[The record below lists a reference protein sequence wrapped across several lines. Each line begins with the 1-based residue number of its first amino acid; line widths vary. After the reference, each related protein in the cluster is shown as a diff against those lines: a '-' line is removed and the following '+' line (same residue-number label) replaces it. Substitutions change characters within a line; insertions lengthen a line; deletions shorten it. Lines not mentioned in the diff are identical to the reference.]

1 MRYQYTSPRS
11 YDLFS
16 WGRPRPTI
24 IRSLIIINLAIWGLV
39 TLTDTSRLF
48 FPLFGLVPRLVWSRF
63 MIWQPFTYMFLHA
76 GFWHVALNMLVLWM
90 FGSELEREWGRTSFL
105 RYYFVT
111 GVGAGLVTVL
121 FSLNS
126 AIPVV
131 GASGAI
137 YGVLLA
143 YGLAYPNREVYLYF
157 MFPVKV
163 KYVVGFLAIMAF
175 WASFIQSGGS
185 NISHIS
191 HLSGMVIGWI
201 YLRSGWRSTWYRLG
215 QRVANLQQE
224 RRIRNEFPESQEDE
238 HLRRQVDRILDKIS
252 TEGFASLSEEEQEL
266 LYKASVRF
274 SRRNTKD

>member
-1 MRYQYTSPRS
+1 MRYRYTSPRS

-39 TLTDTSRLF
+39 TLTGTERAL
-48 FPLFGLVPRLVWSRF
+48 FPLFGLVPKLVWSSF
-63 MIWQPFTYMFLHA
+63 MVWQPFTYMFFHA
-76 GFWHVALNMLVLWM
+76 GFWHVALNMFVLWM
-90 FGSELEREWGRTSFL
+90 FGSELEREWGGASFL
-105 RYYFVT
+105 RYYFIT
-111 GVGAGLVTVL
+111 GVGAGLVTIF

-126 AIPVV
+126 TIPVI

-163 KYVVGFLAIMAF
+163 KYFVGFLAIMAF
-175 WASFIQSGGS
+175 LASLQPGVST
-185 NISHIS
+185 ISHLT
-191 HLSGMVIGWI
+191 HLSGMVIGWL
-201 YLRSGWRSTWYRLG
+201 YLRSGWRSRWYRLG

-224 RRIRNEFPESQEDE
+224 RRIRDESPESREEED
-238 HLRRQVDRILDKIS
+238 LRHQVDRILDKIS

-274 SRRNTKD
+274 SRKNNKD